1 MRGGRENEFDPDEFL
16 EDEKIKQ
23 KTKAKTLE
31 DRVREAGI

>member
-16 EDEKIKQ
+16 EDEKVKQ
-23 KTKAKTLE
+23 KAKTLE